1 MEITRSDTAQIGRM
15 LRAVPYFAGLDEH
28 VLDGLMQ
35 RMQLRRIPAGQ
46 TIFLKGEGSGEA
58 PFYLVIDGQVR
69 IYLASARGREQVLR
83 VFGPGDTFGEV
94 PLFDGG
100 PYPASADA
108 LTDVLLAVVPRAQ
121 ILGLM
126 AEHPEF
132 AIEAVQVLASRLRH
146 FNTLIEDLS
155 LRRVAGRIARL
166 LLEEPAAKFTQAQI
180 AAMIGASR
188 EAVNRSLHTLED
200 DGLIELGAAGRVTI
214 LDRERLAAF
223 VEHV

>member
-1 MEITRSDTAQIGRM
+1 MDVVRMDTARIWRM
-15 LRAVPYFAGLDEH
+15 LRAVPYFAELDEI
-28 VLDGLMQ
+28 VLNDLMQ
-35 RMQLRRIPAGQ
+35 RMQLRQIPARQ

-69 IYLASARGREQVLR
+69 IYLASERGREQVLR

-121 ILGLM
+121 VLGLM
-126 AEHPEF
+126 VDHPTF